1 MPINT
6 IQPSLALN
14 WTIMTQGI
22 YPSRDGGDGSLGL
35 GHLRLFGFNFET
47 RDTLDTDG
55 RLLSIAQNTALF
67 SILGTTY
74 GGDGRTNFA
83 LPDLDGRTAVSF
95 GQGPGLSPYELGQII
110 GTDSVTLLQNDLPL
124 ARGGSGTPIDQVE
137 ESLTIRYC
145 IAVDGI
151 FPSQGGG
158 SGAGAGFI
166 GQVSAF
172 AGNFAPN
179 GTFACEGQLLSIADY
194 SALFAILG
202 TTYGGDGQSTFAL
215 PDLRGRTPV
224 HTGNLAGNNVS
235 LGQVFG
241 AEQSSITTANLP
253 VEMGGSATP
262 ISNYGPSLGITF
274 LVALSGFFPSRNQAE
289 LKTSA
294 AGPGVVYADTID
306 AAPDVVYT
314 QAGDPPYIGEIIM
327 FAGNFVPSGYA
338 RADGQLLPINQNQA
352 LFALYGTQF
361 GGNGVTTFALPNLQ
375 GRAVIDEDNFT
386 PVGTQ
391 LGSAGTTLTLNDFPA
406 LFLTGTPGVDN
417 FYGAN
422 QNDIITGAALNDNLF
437 GNGGNDNIDGG
448 TGADAMNGGAGNDTF
463 AVDNAGDTVVGGAD
477 YDRVNVSIDAFDIG
491 DDVEE
496 VTYTGAGSFTIRA
509 GNNDNVITGGAL
521 GDVLKGRGG
530 NDVLNGGGGG
540 DELNGGVGAD
550 TMNGGEGNDFLR
562 VDNAGD
568 VANGGNGTD
577 TVSITAAITFNAS
590 ANSDVETFENLSG
603 GNVTLTM
610 NALDNLYAGG
620 VGIDTVN
627 GGGGID
633 SIYGYAGA
641 DALNGDAGN
650 DRLFGGIGNDALNGG
665 TDSDVLEGGVD
676 NDTLTGGSGDDTLY
690 GEDGTDVLTGGAGF
704 DTLVGGL
711 GADRFAFTAV
721 GDSLTLN
728 SADRIVD
735 FSTAQGDK
743 IDVSGIDAIAGGGDN
758 SFSFIG
764 SAAFSNVAGQL
775 RTEVIFGN
783 TYVMGDVNGD
793 GVADFFIKLDGSV
806 PLGAGDFAL

>member
-1 MPINT
+1 MPIST

-14 WTIMTQGI
+14 WTIMTQGL
-22 YPSRDGGDGSLGL
+22 YPTRDGGDGSLGL
-35 GHLRLFGFNFET
+35 AHLRLFGFNFET
-47 RDTLDTDG
+47 RDTADTG
-55 RLLSIAQNTALF
+55 GQLLSIAQNTALF
-67 SILGTTY
+67 SLLGTTY
-74 GGDGRTNFA
+74 GGNGQTNFA
-83 LPDLDGRTAVSF
+83 LPNLNGRIAVSQ
-95 GQGPGLSPYELGQII
+95 GQGPGLSNYDLGQIS
-110 GTDSVTLLQNDLPL
+110 GTDSQTLLQTNLPA
-124 ARGGSGTPIDQVE
+124 ARGGSAVPIEQAD

-145 IAVDGI
+145 IAVEGI
-151 FPSQGGG
+151 FPSRGGG
-158 SGAGAGFI
+158 SGPGAGFI

-179 GTFACEGQLLSIADY
+179 GTFACEGQLLSIDNYA
-194 SALFAILG
+194 ALFAIIG
-202 TTYGGDGQSTFAL
+202 TTYGGDGESTFAL

-224 HTGNLAGNNVS
+224 HTGNGVV
-235 LGQVFG
+235 LGQSFG
-241 AEQSSITTANLP
+241 TESSAITTANLP

-274 LVALSGFFPSRNQAE
+274 LVAVSGIFPSRSQAE
-289 LKTSA
+289 LKTGA
-294 AGPGVVYADTID
+294 AEPGVVYADTID

-314 QAGDPPYIGEIIM
+314 AAGDPPYIGEIIM
-327 FAGNFVPSGYA
+327 FAGDFVPSGYA
-338 RADGQLLPINQNQA
+338 AANGQLLPINQNQA
-352 LFALYGTQF
+352 LFTLYGTQF
-361 GGNGVTTFALPNLQ
+361 GGNGTTTFALPNLQ
-375 GRAVIDEDNFT
+375 GRAVIDEDGFN

-391 LGSAGTTLTLNDFPA
+391 LGSTGTTLTLNDFPA

-422 QNDIITGAALNDNLF
+422 QNDIITGAAMNDTLV
-437 GNGGNDNIDGG
+437 GNGGNDTLDGG

-477 YDRVNVSIDAFDIG
+477 YDRVNVAIDAYDTG

-496 VTYTGAGSFTIRA
+496 ITYTGAGSFSTRA
-509 GNNDNVITGGAL
+509 GNNNNVITGGAL

-530 NDVLNGGGGG
+530 NDVLNGGDGG
-540 DELNGGVGAD
+540 DDLNGGVGLD

-568 VANGGNGTD
+568 IANGGNGTD
-577 TVSITAAITFNAS
+577 TVSITAAISFNAS
-590 ANSDVETFENLSG
+590 ANTDVETFENLSG
-603 GNVTLTM
+603 GNVTVTM

-627 GGGGID
+627 GGGGVD
-633 SIYGYAGA
+633 NIYGYGGA

-650 DRLFGGIGNDALNGG
+650 DRLFGGIGNDVLNGG
-665 TDSDVLEGGVD
+665 LDDDVLEGGVD
-676 NDTLTGGSGDDTLY
+676 NDNLTGSGGNDTLY
-690 GEDGTDVLTGGAGF
+690 GEDGTDILSGEGGF
-704 DTLVGGL
+704 DTLVGGA
-711 GADRFAFTAV
+711 GADRFSF
-721 GDSLTLN
+721 GGFDIGNTLN
-728 SADRIVD
+728 TADRIVD

-743 IDVSGIDAIAGGGDN
+743 IDLTAIDAVAGGGDN
-758 SFSFIG
+758 VFSFIG
-764 SAAFSNVAGQL
+764 TAAFSNVAGQL

-806 PLGAGDFAL
+806 PLSAGDFLL